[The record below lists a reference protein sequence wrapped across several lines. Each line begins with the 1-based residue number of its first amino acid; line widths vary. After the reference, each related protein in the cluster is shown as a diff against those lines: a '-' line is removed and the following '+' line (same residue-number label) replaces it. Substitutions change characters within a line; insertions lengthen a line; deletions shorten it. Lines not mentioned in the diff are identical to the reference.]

1 MSFTITEPHHQV
13 LASVA
18 VEPAVA
24 GEEPPGQ
31 DAPANEPRESRR
43 GRGKDPDNAATVQAQ
58 YPFGARLIGH
68 LVLLAVS
75 FISVFPIYWLF
86 ATAFRREGDVGE
98 NTLFPWPISLENF
111 ATVFDSIPVFS
122 MVGNTFL
129 MSLAVAAGQLILATL
144 AAYGFAM
151 WEFPGKN
158 VLFLVFLGSWLVPFQ
173 VTMMPNYVA
182 LSNMGL
188 LDTVLGVILPSLAS
202 AFAVML
208 MRQHMTAF
216 PRELIDA
223 AHMDGRNHWGI
234 LLRVV
239 LPNMRPALA
248 ALGIMLFIEA
258 WNNYLWPTLVMRNEP
273 NALLQM
279 GLRAFMGGD
288 QGTNWGATM
297 AAAGIACIPIFLIY
311 LFLQRY
317 IVDAFVRSGL
327 R

>member
-1 MSFTITEPHHQV
+1 MSFTII
-13 LASVA
+13 
-18 VEPAVA
+18 
-24 GEEPPGQ
+24 
-31 DAPANEPRESRR
+31 EPRHTRLAHT
-43 GRGKDPDNAATVQAQ
+43 GPDNLTDGAAVVGKARKRADDGATVRAQ
-58 YPFGARLIGH
+58 FPLGARIIGH
-68 LVLLAVS
+68 AVLLIISFVS
-75 FISVFPIYWLF
+75 IFPIYWLF
-86 ATAFRREGDVGE
+86 ATAFRRAGDVGK
-98 NTLFPWPISLENF
+98 NTIFPWPISTENF
-111 ATVFDSIPVFS
+111 RTVFDSLPIFS

-129 MSLAVAAGQLILATL
+129 MALAIAACQMLLAIL

-158 VLFLVFLGSWLVPFQ
+158 ALFLVFLGSWLVPFQ
-173 VTMMPNYVA
+173 VTMIPNYVTI
-182 LSNMGL
+182 SQWGL
-188 LDTVLGVILPSLAS
+188 LDTVIGVILPSICS

-223 AHMDGRNHWGI
+223 AHIDGRNNWGI
-234 LLRVV
+234 LWRVV

-258 WNNYLWPTLVMRNEP
+258 WNNYIWPTIVLQHKPNE
-273 NALLQM
+273 LLQM
-279 GLRAFMGGD
+279 GLRAFIGGD

-297 AAAGIACIPIFLIY
+297 AAAGLACIPIFLIY
-311 LFLQRY
+311 IFLQRY

>member
-1 MSFTITEPHHQV
+1 MSFTITEPQHAG
-13 LASVA
+13 LAHSGPDIMTEAAITATKTRRRVA
-18 VEPAVA
+18 N
-24 GEEPPGQ
+24 G
-31 DAPANEPRESRR
+31 
-43 GRGKDPDNAATVQAQ
+43 AAVQARF
-58 YPFGARLIGH
+58 PFSARIVGH
-68 LVLLAVS
+68 AVLLIVS
-75 FISVFPIYWLF
+75 FISIFPIYWLF
-86 ATAFRREGDVGE
+86 ATAFRRAGDVGK
-98 NTLFPWPISLENF
+98 NTIFPWPISLENF
-111 ATVFDSIPVFS
+111 HTVFESLPIVS
-122 MVGNTFL
+122 MVGHTFL
-129 MSLAVAAGQLILATL
+129 MATAVAGCQMSLAIF

-158 VLFLVFLGSWLVPFQ
+158 ALFLVFLGSWLVPFQ
-173 VTMMPNYVA
+173 VTMIPNYVTI
-182 LSNMGL
+182 SEWGM
-188 LDTVLGVILPSLAS
+188 LDTVMGVILPSMGS

-223 AHMDGRNHWGI
+223 AHMDGRNNWGI
-234 LLRVV
+234 LWRVV

-258 WNNYLWPTLVMRNEP
+258 WNNYMWPSIVLQHNPNE
-273 NALLQM
+273 LLQM

-297 AAAGIACIPIFLIY
+297 AAAGLACVPIFLVYI
-311 LFLQRY
+311 LLQRY